1 MSTKRDYYEVL
12 GVNKDASDDELKK
25 AYRKLAMKY
34 HPDRNAGGEK
44 ESEAKFKE
52 INEAYEVL
60 SDSEKRRMYDQF
72 GHAGVNGA
80 PGGEGGFGGG
90 FSGFGGFDDIF
101 SEIFGGGFGG
111 GGGRRQGP
119 RKGADIR
126 VNVNL
131 TFMEAAFGVS
141 KPIEFL
147 RTEDC
152 EHCHGSGA
160 EPGSGTKT
168 CPQCNGTGELRYAQ
182 RSLFGE
188 TISVRE
194 CDSCRGKGKVH
205 EKPCGTCKGHGIVR
219 KRKKIDVKIPAGV
232 DNGNVMTLRG
242 EGDLGSKGGPRGDVQ
257 LVLSVKPHEIFSR
270 EGKDILCEIPIT
282 FAQATLGDQI
292 TVPTLDGKVKYD
304 IPAGTQSGT
313 VFRLKGKGIQ
323 DINGYGRGD
332 LYVKAVVEIP
342 KKLTDKQKK
351 LLKEFSDSMEAGS
364 HEKQKKFFEKVKS
377 AFA

>member
-12 GVNKDASDDELKK
+12 GVNKDASGDELKK

-60 SDSEKRRMYDQF
+60 SDGEKRRMYDQF

-101 SEIFGGGFGG
+101 SEIFGGGFSGG
-111 GGGRRQGP
+111 ARRQGP
-119 RKGADIR
+119 RKGSDVQ
-126 VNVNL
+126 VNVTL
-131 TFMEAAFGVS
+131 TFMEAAFGATV
-141 KPIEFL
+141 PIEIL
-147 RTEDC
+147 RTEEC
-152 EHCHGSGA
+152 EVCSGSGA
-160 EPGSGTKT
+160 EAGSETKT
-168 CPQCNGTGELRYAQ
+168 CSRCNGTGELRYAQ

-194 CDSCRGKGKVH
+194 CDTCRGKGKVH

-219 KRKKIDVKIPAGV
+219 KKKKMEVKIPAGV
-232 DNGNVMTLRG
+232 ETGNVMTLRG
-242 EGDLGSKGGPRGDVQ
+242 EGDLGAKGGPRGDAQ
-257 LVLSVKPHEIFSR
+257 IVLKVKPHEIFTR
-270 EGKDILCEIPIT
+270 DGKDILCEIPIT
-282 FAQATLGDQI
+282 FPQAVIGDQI

-332 LYVKAVVEIP
+332 LYVKVVVEIP
-342 KKLTDKQKK
+342 KKLNDKQKK
-351 LLKEFSDSMEAGS
+351 ALKDFSDAMGPDG
-364 HEKQKKFFEKVKS
+364 HEKQKNFFDKVKS

>member
-12 GVNKDASDDELKK
+12 GVNKDASGDELKK

-111 GGGRRQGP
+111 SARRQGP
-119 RKGADIR
+119 RKGPDVR
-126 VNVNL
+126 VNVTL

-141 KPIEFL
+141 VPIEVL
-147 RTEDC
+147 RTEEC
-152 EHCHGSGA
+152 ETCGGSGA
-160 EPGSGTKT
+160 EAGTGTKT
-168 CPQCNGTGELRYAQ
+168 CSRCNGTGELRYAQ

-219 KRKKIDVKIPAGV
+219 KKKKIDIKIPAGV
-232 DNGNVMTLRG
+232 ETGNVMTLRG
-242 EGDLGSKGGPRGDVQ
+242 EGDLGAKGGPRGDVQ
-257 LVLSVKPHEIFSR
+257 VVLTVKPHEIFTR
-270 EGKDILCEIPIT
+270 DGRDILCEIPIT
-282 FAQATLGDQI
+282 FPQAVLGDQI

-332 LYVKAVVEIP
+332 LYVKVVVEIP
-342 KKLTDKQKK
+342 KKLSDKQKRA
-351 LLKEFSDSMEAGS
+351 LKDFSEAMGTDG
-364 HEKQKKFFEKVKS
+364 HEKQKNFFDKVKS

>member
-12 GVNKDASDDELKK
+12 GVNKDASGEELKK
-25 AYRKLAMKY
+25 SYRKLAMKY

-60 SDSEKRRMYDQF
+60 SDQEKRRMYDQF

-80 PGGEGGFGGG
+80 GGGEGGFGGG

-101 SEIFGGGFGG
+101 SEIFGGGFSGSS
-111 GGGRRQGP
+111 RRQGP
-119 RKGADIR
+119 RRGADVR
-126 VNVNL
+126 VDVSL

-141 KPIEFL
+141 KAIEIL

-152 EHCHGSGA
+152 ETCKGTGA
-160 EPGSGTKT
+160 EPGTSTKT
-168 CPQCNGTGELRYAQ
+168 CSKCNGSGELRYAQ

-188 TISVRE
+188 TVSVRE
-194 CDSCRGKGKVH
+194 CDSCRGKGKVN
-205 EKPCGTCKGHGIVR
+205 EKPCGTCKGHGLVR
-219 KRKKIDVKIPAGV
+219 KKKKVDINIPAGV
-232 DNGNVMTLRG
+232 ENGNVMTLRG
-242 EGDLGSKGGPRGDVQ
+242 EGDMGSKGGPRGDVQ
-257 LVLSVKPHEIFSR
+257 VVLTVRPHEIFTR
-270 EGKDILCEIPIT
+270 QGKDVLCEIPIT

-304 IPAGTQSGT
+304 VPAGTQSGT

-342 KKLTDKQKK
+342 KRLSEKQKK
-351 LLKEFSDSMEAGS
+351 LLKEFDESMGAEG
-364 HEKQKKFFEKVKS
+364 HEKQKSFFDKVKK